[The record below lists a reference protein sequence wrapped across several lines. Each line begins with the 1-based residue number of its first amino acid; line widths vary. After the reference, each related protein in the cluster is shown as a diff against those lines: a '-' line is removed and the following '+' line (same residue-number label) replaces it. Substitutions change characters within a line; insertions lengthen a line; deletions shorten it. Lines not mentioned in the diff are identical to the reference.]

1 MEGTNK
7 PNNKNKRHNDVTFK
21 PYVQNQAWMLPP
33 TLDELIGPDH
43 LVRLINDVIDG
54 MDLKPIMAMYKGGGS
69 SAYHPRMLLK
79 ALVYGYVEK
88 KYSTREIEKAIRE
101 NICFMWIC
109 GMEQPDHNTLNRFR
123 NSRLKQ
129 TVKEVFAYVLAMLV
143 EQGYVKLEEYYID
156 GTKIESVAGR
166 YTYVWAKNVERYK
179 GALLDKIAQI
189 IQQIEAVNEQVEA
202 EASKRKDK
210 VVTPSINA
218 SEVLKQTIEQLNEQ
232 LKDQLGENKK
242 LKGQLDKLEKEHLP
256 KLQQYEEQED
266 LLAGRNSYSKTDP
279 DATFMRTKDDHFGNG
294 QMKPSYNIQLGTE
307 KQFIIN
313 YTVHQT
319 PADISTFIDHL
330 DNTSEM
336 LEKIDA
342 SLPKRICGDAG
353 YGSEQ
358 NYEYLEEKHIDAY
371 VKYSGYYQEQRGKQK
386 NNPFHSSNLYYN
398 SEQDYYVCPMGQHMT
413 LRYITE
419 DQTKSGYMQTIHV
432 YQAQRCEGCPL
443 RGLCHQ
449 SNTDRMLQVN
459 HRSAQYRKAARQRL
473 NSLRGIR
480 MRNQRGIEVESV
492 FGQIKQNRHFR
503 RFTLTGLDGVSTQ
516 LGLLALAHNLK
527 KWWVNQ
533 CERGCIGPL
542 PPAMSAKCIPLRQ
555 TSEQI
560 RLDMNTMSKMRA

>member
-1 MEGTNK
+1 
-7 PNNKNKRHNDVTFK
+7 
-21 PYVQNQAWMLPP
+21 
-33 TLDELIGPDH
+33 
-43 LVRLINDVIDG
+43 
-54 MDLKPIMAMYKGGGS
+54 MYKGGGS

-279 DATFMRTKDDHFGNG
+279 DATFMRTKDDHLGNG

-307 KQFIIN
+307 NQFIIN

-319 PADISTFIDHL
+319 TSDMIAFTDHF
-330 DNTSEM
+330 DDTEEM
-336 LEKIDA
+336 LESIGA
-342 SLPKRICGDAG
+342 PLPKRLCGDAG

-358 NYEYLEEKHIDAY
+358 NYEYLENRQIDAY
-371 VKYSGYYQEQRGKQK
+371 VKYAGYYQDQKGKHK
-386 NNPFHSSNLYYN
+386 NNPFHKSNLYYN
-398 SEQDYYVCPMGQHMT
+398 AEQDYYVCPMGQHMT
-413 LRYITE
+413 LQYITE
-419 DQTKSGYMQTIHV
+419 NKTTTGYLQTIHV
-432 YQAQRCEGCPL
+432 YKAQCCKGCPL
-443 RGLCHQ
+443 RGMCHQ
-449 SNTDRMLQVN
+449 LDTDRILKVN
-459 HRSAQYRKAARQRL
+459 HRSAHYRNTARKRL

-480 MRNQRGIEVESV
+480 MRGQRGTETESV
-492 FGQIKQNRHFR
+492 FGQIKQDS
-503 RFTLTGLDGVSTQ
+503 RFKRFMLKGLNGVNVEM
-516 LGLLALAHNLK
+516 GLLSVAHNLK
-527 KWWVNQ
+527 KWWVYQ
-533 CERGCIGPL
+533 CKEGFIGPL
-542 PPAMSAKCIPLRQ
+542 PPTVSAKCIPLRQ
-555 TSEQI
+555 TSGQLW
-560 RLDMNTMSKMRA
+560 LDMNPMSKMRA